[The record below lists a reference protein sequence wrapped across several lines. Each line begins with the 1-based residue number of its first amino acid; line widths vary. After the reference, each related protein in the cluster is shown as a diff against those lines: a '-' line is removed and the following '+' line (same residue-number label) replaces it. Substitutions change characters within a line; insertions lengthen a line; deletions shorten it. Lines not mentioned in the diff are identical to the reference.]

1 MQSAVLERVNYH
13 RTLAGLA
20 PVAAEPRLLHAA
32 QSHTSYLESTDTTGH
47 YETVKTDPYYTGHS
61 PFDRIDAAHYK
72 YEEAGEVVALQP
84 STHPPAAVDALVT
97 AIYHRFIILLSDVV
111 QAGPGVTL
119 NARGGAEELRVT
131 VDFGA
136 ETLPSA
142 PPSADLTIYPVDGH
156 KNVRVDFDPSE
167 EEPNPMPGHTL
178 VGYPISV
185 QVDPRHTL
193 EVESFKL
200 SRVNPGGSASALDTL
215 LLQHAVNAETPAHAA
230 ALIPVSPLAHGATY
244 RVSFA
249 GSVSGAK
256 ISKTWQFTT
265 APDIPVT
272 MSFGSPAVQ
281 PGGTQTVTLEGLDSD
296 KGSYHVCYGPA
307 QLVTSLKYETQS
319 QLTMTIGPACEGGTT
334 CEVHLV
340 ASYHSACATPFAQGS
355 FTISR

>member
-1 MQSAVLERVNYH
+1 V
-13 RTLAGLA
+13 
-20 PVAAEPRLLHAA
+20 
-32 QSHTSYLESTDTTGH
+32 
-47 YETVKTDPYYTGHS
+47 
-61 PFDRIDAAHYK
+61 
-72 YEEAGEVVALQP
+72 
-84 STHPPAAVDALVT
+84 
-97 AIYHRFIILLSDVV
+97 
-111 QAGPGVTL
+111 
-119 NARGGAEELRVT
+119 
-131 VDFGA
+131 
-136 ETLPSA
+136 
-142 PPSADLTIYPVDGH
+142 YPIDGH

-244 RVSFA
+244 QVSFV

-256 ISKTWQFTT
+256 VSKTWVFTT
-265 APDIPVT
+265 APAISVT
-272 MSFGSPAVQ
+272 MTFESPSVQ
-281 PGGTQTVTLEGLDSD
+281 PGGTQTVTLKGLDSD
-296 KGSYHVCYGPA
+296 KGPYHVCYGPA
-307 QLVTSLKYETQS
+307 ELVTSLKYETQS
-319 QLTMTIGPACEGGTT
+319 QLTMTIGPACEAGTT
-334 CEVHLV
+334 CRVHLV